1 MLRNIEMIRDTALNI
16 EDMDYIKHFEAL
28 EKSHLKTNQWKLE
41 PLINPENDFF
51 SCLLNKYIEDLPI
64 RHKNTDRS
72 RKSFGT
78 IIRRTVELDCVHEII
93 EELYKETL
101 GIRQAI
107 KDREAKLKEEKL
119 KRELR

>member
-1 MLRNIEMIRDTALNI
+1 
-16 EDMDYIKHFEAL
+16 MDYIKHFEAL

-51 SCLLNKYIEDLPI
+51 SCLLNKYIEDLHI